1 MKRLETILA
10 NIFGVIFLVLSVV
23 VTVET
28 IARKVFNFSLQG
40 ADELGG
46 YSLAVGSVL
55 AFTLAL
61 LGRNHIRV
69 DVFHGLFPRGVR
81 AAMNWLSIVLL
92 AAFAVTLVVICAK
105 VLRETVEYGSTA
117 QTPWATPLIYPQSVW
132 YAGLIMFMLAALFLA
147 GRATWLLATRRIDEL
162 NVEFHPK
169 SAKEELKEELE
180 DLAHRGAASEP
191 QVGSVFIESGR
202 RP

>member
-10 NIFGVIFLVLSVV
+10 NIFGVIFLILSVV

-69 DVFHGLFPRGVR
+69 DVFHELFPRGVR

-92 AAFAVTLVVICAK
+92 AAFAVTLAGICLKVV
-105 VLRETVEYGSTA
+105 RETVEYGSTA

-132 YAGLIMFMLAALFLA
+132 YAGLIMFMLAALV
-147 GRATWLLATRRIDEL
+147 LATRASWLLFTGRLDEL

-180 DLAHRGAASEP
+180 DLAQRSSASEAV
-191 QVGSVFIESGR
+191 VGPGSIKSGSR
-202 RP
+202 

>member
-69 DVFHGLFPRGVR
+69 DVFHKLFPRGVR

-132 YAGLIMFMLAALFLA
+132 YAGLVMFMLAALVLA
-147 GRATWLLATRRIDEL
+147 GRASWLLFTGRLDKL

-180 DLAHRGAASEP
+180 DLAHRSSTSGELAGPTPVKSE
-191 QVGSVFIESGR
+191 V

>member
-10 NIFGVIFLVLSVV
+10 NIFGIVFLVLSVV
-23 VTVET
+23 VAVET

-46 YSLAVGSVL
+46 YSLAVGSVI
-55 AFTLAL
+55 AFSLAL
-61 LGRNHIRV
+61 TGRNHIRV
-69 DVFHGLFPRGVR
+69 DVFHELFSRR
-81 AAMNWLSIVLL
+81 TQAALNWISIMLL
-92 AAFAVTLVVICAK
+92 AGFALALAVLCAK
-105 VLRETVEYGSTA
+105 VLRETMEFGSTA
-117 QTPWATPLIYPQSVW
+117 QTPWATPLIYPQGLW
-132 YAGLIMFMLAALFLA
+132 YAGLLMFMLMACALA
-147 GRATWLLATRRIDEL
+147 IRATYLVLTGKIDEL

-180 DLAHRGAASEP
+180 DFAQRAAPEGP
-191 QVGSVFIESGR
+191 LNAAAESGA